1 VLETREGLFGHEDSE
16 APHEAGTVE
25 PGVVQSEFPSAK
37 QLRLPGA
44 VGAASSHWTRRW
56 PGWLLLWAGWLIPQ
70 FALLGPALVGRT
82 VDIPVDLLA
91 RHSLYLPDSKDFA
104 QVVVHHDV
112 ELTDLVFCYPAG
124 RDLFAKELRAGR
136 LPTWNPNNF
145 AGVPIVGWGYSPF
158 EVPYH
163 LVPSP
168 VTVAWISLLQS
179 LTVGLGMW
187 LFLRRCLNLSYWAAA
202 LASWCAPLTGFMT
215 LWHGFSTI
223 APVCWLPWLL
233 VAIDSATKRPRGGAG
248 LGIAVLTALVLLAGH
263 MGIAG
268 LVLLTAGFY
277 GIWLL
282 GEMAWQK
289 HWRRVMSAA
298 SAIGMGWLLGFAI
311 SAAVLLPLMDYVGTG
326 ARMDSHSEGL
336 EERPPQGLE
345 ALPAILRPDVYGG
358 QTRANWTRTIRAGF
372 IESSSSAYA
381 GLLAALW
388 LAPLAWSHARL
399 RSQTVFWM
407 LLVLVTLGWTLNVP
421 GIVDVLRSRPLR
433 PLVSLSYNRWVFATS
448 EAMLILAAIGLDSL
462 RVGSPR
468 FRWLWAVPMIATA
481 VFFGWCIYRLFSVTR
496 KLDEQGF
503 ANYFLIGAALSL
515 IALVAW
521 VMTFRLGPRAK
532 WVRAVAI
539 GLLPLELFGFAWAER
554 RQADRKLYFPHLA
567 ILDRLAALPQG
578 RIWGVGCLPPNINL
592 MCGLEDVRGYDGV
605 DPRNFIKLFELACDK
620 ERTFYYSYAR
630 TLMAV
635 PAGNVVDHVLKLH
648 PVADLLN
655 VRYLIFREAP
665 RGDLPILLHQ
675 DDYWI
680 MENRSAIPRAYVPHA
695 ARLVKSD
702 DEAVSRMTGL
712 EFDPRETVLMTDDLG
727 LPQTMRGTASVR
739 YETPTRTHLDID
751 MQTAGL
757 VLLSDR
763 WDPGWRAE
771 LDGALCPIYRVDLA
785 LRGFRVPAGKH
796 SIVCTYDPASL
807 RKGFAISAAGCAVLL
822 LWSIWQVLSRR
833 RARWAG
839 APN

>member
-1 VLETREGLFGHEDSE
+1 MEERNPRSAFAAAERLRMGGETDV
-16 APHEAGTVE
+16 T
-25 PGVVQSEFPSAK
+25 
-37 QLRLPGA
+37 
-44 VGAASSHWTRRW
+44 SSHWTRRW

-70 FALLGPALVGRT
+70 IALLGPALVGRT

-91 RHSLYLPDSKDFA
+91 RHSVYLPASEEYA

-112 ELTDLVFCYPAG
+112 ELTDLVFCNPAG
-124 RDLFAKELRAGR
+124 REFFAKELRAGR

-145 AGVPIVGWGYSPF
+145 AGAPIVGWGYSPF
-158 EVPYH
+158 EISYY

-168 VTVAWISLLQS
+168 VTVAWISLLES
-179 LTVGLGMW
+179 LTVGLGLW

-233 VAIDSATKRPRGGAG
+233 VAIDSAAKRPRGGAG
-248 LGIAVLTALVLLAGH
+248 LGLAVLTALVLLAGH

-277 GIWLL
+277 AVWQLSEGL
-282 GEMAWQK
+282 WQK
-289 HWRRVMSAA
+289 NWRRALSAA
-298 SAIGMGWLLGFAI
+298 ATIGMGWLLGFAI

-326 ARMDSHSEGL
+326 ARMDSHSEGF

-399 RSQTVFWM
+399 RPQTAFWM
-407 LLVLVTLGWTLNVP
+407 LVVLVTLGWTLNVP

-448 EAMLILAAIGLDSL
+448 EAILILAAIGLDSL
-462 RVGSPR
+462 RTGSSR
-468 FRWLWAVPMIATA
+468 FRWWWTAPIFATA
-481 VFFGWCIYRLFSVTR
+481 VFLGWCIYRLFSVTR

-503 ANYFLIGAALSL
+503 ANYFLLGAALAL
-515 IALVAW
+515 ITLVAW
-521 VMTFRLGPRAK
+521 VMTFRTGPRSK
-532 WVRAVAI
+532 WVRIVAI
-539 GLLPLELFGFAWAER
+539 GLLPLELFGFAWDER
-554 RQADRKLYFPHLA
+554 RQADRKLYFPRLP
-567 ILDRLAALPQG
+567 ILDRLAALPPG
-578 RIWGVGCLPPNINL
+578 RIWGVGCLPPNLNH
-592 MCGLEDVRGYDGV
+592 MCGLEDIRGYDGV
-605 DPRNFIKLFELACDK
+605 DPRNFIRLFELACDK

-635 PAGNVVDHVLKLH
+635 PGGNVVDHVLKLH

-665 RGDLPILLHQ
+665 RSDLPILLQQ

-680 MENRSAIPRAYVPHA
+680 MENRSALPRAYVPLA

-702 DEAVSRMTGL
+702 DEAISRMTGFD
-712 EFDPRETVLMTDDLG
+712 FDPRKTVLMTDDLE

-751 MQTAGL
+751 MQTPGM

-771 LDGALCPIYRVDLA
+771 LDGAHCPIYRVDLA

-796 SIVCTYDPASL
+796 SIVCTYDPASI
-807 RKGFAISAAGCAVLL
+807 RKGFAITAAGCAVFL
-822 LWSIWQVLSRR
+822 LWWFWLVLSRR
-833 RARWAG
+833 RARFAA

>member
-1 VLETREGLFGHEDSE
+1 MEERNPRSAFAAAERLRM
-16 APHEAGTVE
+16 AGE
-25 PGVVQSEFPSAK
+25 I
-37 QLRLPGA
+37 GA
-44 VGAASSHWTRRW
+44 TSSHWTRRW

-70 FALLGPALVGRT
+70 IALLGPALVGRT

-91 RHSLYLPDSKDFA
+91 RHSVYLPASEEYA

-112 ELTDLVFCYPAG
+112 ELTDLVFCNPAG
-124 RDLFAKELRAGR
+124 REFFAKELRAGR

-145 AGVPIVGWGYSPF
+145 AGAPIVGWGYSPF
-158 EVPYH
+158 EFPYY

-168 VTVAWISLLQS
+168 VTVAWISLLES
-179 LTVGLGMW
+179 LTVGLGLW

-233 VAIDSATKRPRGGAG
+233 VAIDSAAKRPRGGAG

-277 GIWLL
+277 AVWQLSEGL
-282 GEMAWQK
+282 WQK
-289 HWRRVMSAA
+289 NWRRALSAA
-298 SAIGMGWLLGFAI
+298 ATIGTGWLLGFAI

-326 ARMDSHSEGL
+326 ARMDSHTEGF

-448 EAMLILAAIGLDSL
+448 EATLILAAIGLDSL
-462 RVGSPR
+462 RTGSSR
-468 FRWLWAVPMIATA
+468 FRWWWTAPIFATA
-481 VFFGWCIYRLFSVTR
+481 VFLGWCIYRLFSVTR

-503 ANYFLIGAALSL
+503 ANYFLLGAALAL

-521 VMTFRLGPRAK
+521 VMTFRTGPRAK
-532 WVRAVAI
+532 WVRIVAI
-539 GLLPLELFGFAWAER
+539 GLLPLELFGFAWDER
-554 RQADRKLYFPHLA
+554 RQADRKLYFPQLP
-567 ILDRLAALPQG
+567 ILNRLAALPPG
-578 RIWGVGCLPPNINL
+578 RIWGVGCLPPNLNH
-592 MCGLEDVRGYDGV
+592 MCGLEDIRGYDGV
-605 DPRNFIKLFELACDK
+605 DPRNFIRLFELACDK

-635 PAGNVVDHVLKLH
+635 PGGNVVDHVLKLH

-665 RGDLPILLHQ
+665 RSDLPILLQQ

-680 MENRSAIPRAYVPHA
+680 MENRSALPRAYVPLA

-702 DEAVSRMTGL
+702 DEAISRMTGFD
-712 EFDPRETVLMTDDLG
+712 FDPRKTVLMTDDLE

-751 MQTAGL
+751 MLTPGL

-771 LDGALCPIYRVDLA
+771 LDGAHCPIYRVDLA

-796 SIVCTYDPASL
+796 SIVCTYDPASIT
-807 RKGFAISAAGCAVLL
+807 KGFVITAAGCAVFL
-822 LWSIWQVLSRR
+822 LWWFWLILWRR
-833 RARWAG
+833 RARLAA

>member
-1 VLETREGLFGHEDSE
+1 L
-16 APHEAGTVE
+16 
-25 PGVVQSEFPSAK
+25 
-37 QLRLPGA
+37 
-44 VGAASSHWTRRW
+44 WT
-56 PGWLLLWAGWLIPQ
+56 GWLIPQ
-70 FALLGPALVGRT
+70 FVLLGPALVGRT

-91 RHSLYLPDSKDFA
+91 RHSIYLPGTKDFA
-104 QVVVHHDV
+104 PAVVHHDV
-112 ELTDLVFCYPAG
+112 ELTDLLFCYPAA
-124 RDLFAKELRAGR
+124 RDFFARELRAGR
-136 LPTWNPNNF
+136 LPTWNPHNF
-145 AGVPIVGWGYSPF
+145 AGAPVVGWGYSPF
-158 EVPYH
+158 EMPYY

-179 LTVGLGMW
+179 LTVGLGLW
-187 LFLRRCLNLSYWAAA
+187 FFLRRCLTLSYWAAA

-233 VAIDSATKRPRGGAG
+233 VAIHSAVKSPRGSAG

-268 LVLLTAGFY
+268 LVLLTTGFY
-277 GIWLL
+277 AVWLL
-282 GEMAWQK
+282 SEAVWEKNRQ
-289 HWRRVMSAA
+289 RALTAA
-298 SAIGMGWLLGFAI
+298 VTIGMGWMLGFAI

-345 ALPAILRPDVYGG
+345 ALPAIVRPDVYGG
-358 QTRANWTRTIRAGF
+358 QTRANWTRTIVAGF

-433 PLVSLSYNRWVFATS
+433 PLVSLSYNRWVFAS
-448 EAMLILAAIGLDSL
+448 SLAMLILAAIGVDSL
-462 RVGSPR
+462 RAGSPR
-468 FRWLWAVPMIATA
+468 FRWWWAVPICATA
-481 VFFGWCIYRLFSVTR
+481 VFPGWCLYRLFSVTR

-503 ANYFLIGAALSL
+503 ATYFLLGAALSL
-515 IALVAW
+515 TALVAW
-521 VMTFRLGPRAK
+521 VVTFRTGPRAK
-532 WVRAVAI
+532 WIRIAAI
-539 GLLPLELFGFAWAER
+539 GLLPLELLAFAWDER
-554 RQADRKLYFPHLA
+554 RQADSNLYFPRLP
-567 ILDRLAALPQG
+567 ILDQLAALPEG
-578 RIWGVGCLPPNINL
+578 RIWGVGCLPPNLNQ
-592 MCGLEDVRGYDGV
+592 MCGLEDIRGYDGV
-605 DPRNFIKLFELACDK
+605 DPRNFIRLFELACDK

-680 MENRSAIPRAYVPHA
+680 MENRAALPRAYVPLS
-695 ARLVKSD
+695 ARLVQND
-702 DEAVSRMTGL
+702 EEAVSRLTGFD
-712 EFDPRETVLMTDDLG
+712 FDPRKTVLMTDDVG
-727 LPQTMRGTASVR
+727 LPQAMRGTARVR

-763 WDPGWRAE
+763 WDPGWHAE
-771 LDGALCPIYRVDLA
+771 LDGADCPIYRVDLA

-807 RKGFAISAAGCAVLL
+807 RKGFAITAAGCAVLL
-822 LWSIWQVLSRR
+822 LWSIWLVISRR
-833 RARWAG
+833 RARLPAI
-839 APN
+839 PN

>member
-1 VLETREGLFGHEDSE
+1 MEERNPRSAFAAAERLRMGGETDV
-16 APHEAGTVE
+16 T
-25 PGVVQSEFPSAK
+25 
-37 QLRLPGA
+37 
-44 VGAASSHWTRRW
+44 SSHRTRRW

-70 FALLGPALVGRT
+70 IALLGPALVGRT

-91 RHSLYLPDSKDFA
+91 RHSVFLPASEEYA

-112 ELTDLVFCYPAG
+112 ELTDLVFCNPAG
-124 RDLFAKELRAGR
+124 REFFAKELRAGR

-145 AGVPIVGWGYSPF
+145 AGAPIVGWGYSPF
-158 EVPYH
+158 EISYY

-168 VTVAWISLLQS
+168 VTVAWISLLES
-179 LTVGLGMW
+179 LTVGLGLW

-233 VAIDSATKRPRGGAG
+233 VAIDSAAKRPRGGAG
-248 LGIAVLTALVLLAGH
+248 LGLAVLTALVLLAGH

-277 GIWLL
+277 AVWQLSEGL
-282 GEMAWQK
+282 WQK
-289 HWRRVMSAA
+289 NWRRALSAA
-298 SAIGMGWLLGFAI
+298 ATIGTGWLLGFAI

-326 ARMDSHSEGL
+326 ARMDSHTEGF

-448 EAMLILAAIGLDSL
+448 EATLILAAIGLDSL
-462 RVGSPR
+462 RTGSPR
-468 FRWLWAVPMIATA
+468 FRWWWAAPIFATA
-481 VFFGWCIYRLFSVTR
+481 VFLGWCIYRLFSVTR

-503 ANYFLIGAALSL
+503 ANYFLLGAALAL
-515 IALVAW
+515 ITLVAW
-521 VMTFRLGPRAK
+521 VMTFRTGPRSK
-532 WVRAVAI
+532 WVRIVAI
-539 GLLPLELFGFAWAER
+539 GLLPLELFGFAWDER
-554 RQADRKLYFPHLA
+554 RQADRKLYFPRLP
-567 ILDRLAALPQG
+567 ILDRLAALPPG
-578 RIWGVGCLPPNINL
+578 RIWGVGCLPPNLNH
-592 MCGLEDVRGYDGV
+592 MCGLEDIRGYDGV
-605 DPRNFIKLFELACDK
+605 DPRNFIRLFELACDK

-635 PAGNVVDHVLKLH
+635 PGGNVVDHVLKLH

-665 RGDLPILLHQ
+665 RSDLPILLQQ

-680 MENRSAIPRAYVPHA
+680 MENRSALPRAYVPLA

-702 DEAVSRMTGL
+702 DEAISRMTGFD
-712 EFDPRETVLMTDDLG
+712 FDPRKTVLMTDDLE

-751 MQTAGL
+751 MQTPGM

-771 LDGALCPIYRVDLA
+771 LDGAHCPIYRVDLA

-796 SIVCTYDPASL
+796 SIVCTYDPASI
-807 RKGFAISAAGCAVLL
+807 RKGFAITAAGCAVFL
-822 LWSIWQVLSRR
+822 LWWFWLVLSRR
-833 RARWAG
+833 RARFAA